1 MKFSKICILAMAAF
15 AAYACAKSDEVDTSS
30 VNPETQ
36 VSVEDADIQCIDG
49 TLHFPSPESCFKT
62 MDALVSD
69 EDLSS
74 FEKEHNFTSVRSFTD
89 SMLDE
94 LIECETPEEYQAILE
109 TCSDYLVEED
119 GRLMPKIVSFAYAS
133 IADING
139 VFYVDGI
146 KHTVSGD
153 KIMIETTDPATRA
166 SVVKEIDYVAPMNAN
181 SETRGETNQKYYDNR
196 YQKGKYKVFGRTH
209 ILRMVIAKDGGHG
222 TIVYESSFAMELQLS
237 GQKKK
242 TLIGW
247 NTYSDKFTITHLS
260 FEVWIGG
267 KHFYFNPDRKPFS
280 LTSGSTKS
288 FKHRIAIG
296 GLWVSSPEVL
306 MPIPENFYMIRW
318 RALSGALGNCGA
330 VTEEWRKG
338 MPSIMLPL
346 SNCM

>member
-1 MKFSKICILAMAAF
+1 MKQIYFIVLTALAAVF
-15 AAYACAKSDEVDTSS
+15 VACTK
-30 VNPETQ
+30 ETPLEQ
-36 VSVEDADIQCIDG
+36 TATAPQELGVEGDIVCIDG

-69 EDLSS
+69 EDLHA
-74 FEKEHNFTSVRSFTD
+74 FEKEYNFTSVRSFTD

-94 LIECETPEEYQAILE
+94 LIACETPEEYQAVLE
-109 TCSDYLVEED
+109 TCTDYLVEED
-119 GRLMPKIVSFAYAS
+119 GRLMPKIVSFSYAS

-153 KIMIETTDPATRA
+153 KVMIETTDPVTRT
-166 SVVKEIDYVAPMNAN
+166 SDVKEIDYVVPMNAN
-181 SETRGETNQKYYDNR
+181 SNTRGETNKKYYDNR
-196 YQKGKYKVFGRTH
+196 YQQGKYKVFGRTH
-209 ILRMVIAKDGGHG
+209 ILRMVIAKDGGNG
-222 TIVYESSFAMELQLS
+222 TTAYESSFAMELQLS

-247 NTYSDKFTITHLS
+247 NTYKDKFTITHLS
-260 FEVWIGG
+260 FEIAIAGQRF
-267 KHFYFNPDRKPFS
+267 KFNPDHKPFS
-280 LTSGSTKS
+280 VTSNSTTSYK
-288 FKHRIAIG
+288 FRIPVG
-296 GLWVSSPEVL
+296 GLWGSSPEVP

-338 MPSIMLPL
+338 MPLVIQPL

>member
-1 MKFSKICILAMAAF
+1 MRHITLFALAAVAAIAF
-15 AAYACAKSDEVDTSS
+15 ACTKEPAQEQTM
-30 VNPETQ
+30 PEPQEATN
-36 VSVEDADIQCIDG
+36 DADIVCIDG
-49 TLHFPSPESCFKT
+49 TLHFPSSEACFKA

-69 EDLSS
+69 EALAA
-74 FEKEHNFTSVRSFTD
+74 FEQKHNFTSARSYTD

-94 LIECETPEEYQAILE
+94 LIECETPEEYQAVLE
-109 TCSDYLVEED
+109 TCTDYLVED
-119 GRLMPKIVSFAYAS
+119 GGRLMPKIVSFSYAS

-153 KIMIETTDPATRA
+153 KIIIEATDPVTRA
-166 SVVKEIDYVAPMNAN
+166 SVVKEIDYVAPMKAN
-181 SETRGETNQKYYDNR
+181 SETRGETNRKYYDNR

-209 ILRMVIAKDGGHG
+209 ILRMVIAKDGGNG
-222 TIVYESSFAMELQLS
+222 TTAYESSFCMELQVS

-267 KHFYFNPDRKPFS
+267 QHFFFNPDLKPFS
-280 LTSGSTKS
+280 ATSGSTKS
-288 FKHRIAIG
+288 YKLRIPIG
-296 GLWVSSPEVL
+296 GLWVSHPEVA

-338 MPSIMLPL
+338 MPLVILPL

>member
-1 MKFSKICILAMAAF
+1 MAAF
-15 AAYACAKSDEVDTSS
+15 AAYACAKSDDVDTSS
-30 VNPETQ
+30 LTPEAQ
-36 VSVEDADIQCIDG
+36 VSPENAEIQCING
-49 TLHFPSPESCFKT
+49 TLHFPSSESCFET

-74 FEKEHNFTSVRSFTD
+74 FEEEHNFTSARSFTD

-109 TCSDYLVEED
+109 TCSDYLAEED

-166 SVVKEIDYVAPMNAN
+166 SVVKEIDYVASMNAN

-222 TIVYESSFAMELQLS
+222 TTAYESSFAVELQVS

-247 NTYSDKFTITHLS
+247 NTYEDKFTITHFS
-260 FEVWIGG
+260 IDIAVGG
-267 KHFYFNPDRKPFS
+267 RRFRINPGYAA
-280 LTSGSTKS
+280 TSVTSAKIKS
-288 FKHRIAIG
+288 FKLRAPLG
-296 GLWVSSPEVL
+296 GLWVSSPEVA
-306 MPIPENFYMIRW
+306 MPVIENFYMIRW
-318 RALSGALGNCGA
+318 RASSGALGNCGA
-330 VTEEWRKG
+330 VTEEWRIA
-338 MPSIMLPL
+338 MPAPLLRL
-346 SNCM
+346 SNCI